1 MVTNSHSLSPS
12 RSCTRYFCRE
22 TLKYREKL
30 LRLDIYFCFLH
41 KKKKNDLKGPL
52 IEADVIPPTKKMTEA
67 NYNSYY
73 ESMRS
78 RIASVVEMSYA

>member
-1 MVTNSHSLSPS
+1 M
-12 RSCTRYFCRE
+12 
-22 TLKYREKL
+22 
-30 LRLDIYFCFLH
+30 
-41 KKKKNDLKGPL
+41 
-52 IEADVIPPTKKMTEA
+52 EADVIPPTKKMTEA